1 MLKKEKE
8 NLLKTFF
15 PLNANHQ
22 IYEIYKGVELIYKG
36 VELFNSWDFDE
47 IGL

>member
-22 IYEIYKGVELIYKG
+22 IYEIYKE

>member
-1 MLKKEKE
+1 MLKKENE

-15 PLNANHQ
+15 SLNANHQ
-22 IYEIYKGVELIYKG
+22 IYEIYKGVKLY
-36 VELFNSWDFDE
+36 NSWDFDE